1 MKHYDLNMSKKMR
14 IILINKIFLILS
26 AFQLSFSQ
34 NYWQQHVEY
43 EMDIVVDVSDFT
55 YNGDQSIIYTNNS
68 NDTIKKVYYHLFF
81 NAFKPNSQMDVRSRT
96 IRDPDRRVGSRI
108 VALEKEDYGDI
119 SVISLQQDGKDI
131 SHKVN
136 ETVLLA
142 RLNKPLLPGKK
153 TKLSMVFTAQVP
165 LQIRRSGK
173 LNKEGIDMT
182 MTQWFPKL
190 AEYDH
195 EGWHPNPYIGRE
207 FHGVWGNY
215 SVNITIDKDYVV
227 GGTGYLQNANEIG
240 HGYSEKE
247 PKESDSETNT
257 WEFYA
262 PNVHDFAW
270 AADPDYIHDIK
281 QSESGVDLHF
291 FYKPTVNVDDWKKLQ
306 DDSVLLMKFFEENIG
321 PYPWKQYSI
330 IQGGDGGMEY
340 AMCTMITGERSY
352 PSLMGVTAHEMAHA
366 WFQHLLA
373 TNEAKHAWMDEGFT
387 EYITSL
393 SENYVNNKTPEFPHK
408 SSYDRYYLLASSGFE
423 QAQTT
428 HSDRYD
434 YNFAYG
440 ASAYSKGSVFL
451 SQLGYIIGKKNLDK
465 TLKRYYEEFKFK
477 HPTPNDFKRIAE
489 KVSDLEL
496 EWYLNEWTRT
506 PHKIDYGIDVS
517 LLELQRVI
525 TLKRKARIPMPIEV
539 VVSYEDGSSE
549 MYYIPNDLLQGYKSF
564 KNDVYL
570 MEPWNWASTEY
581 EFEVQGNK
589 KVVKVEIDPSK
600 RIADVNQMD
609 NSVEITQ

>member
-1 MKHYDLNMSKKMR
+1 MIRTLF
-14 IILINKIFLILS
+14 ILL
-26 AFQLSFSQ
+26 AFHVSFSQ

-43 EMDIVVDVSDFT
+43 EMDINVDVSDFT
-55 YNGDQSIIYTNNS
+55 YDGDQSIIYTNNS
-68 NDTIKKVYYHLFF
+68 NDTISKVYYHLFF
-81 NAFKPNSQMDVRSRT
+81 NAFKPNSQMDIRSRT

-119 SVISLQQDGKDI
+119 SVSSLQQDGKDI
-131 SHKVN
+131 SYEMN

-173 LNKEGIDMT
+173 LNKEGVDMT

-306 DDSVLLMKFFEENIG
+306 DDSILLMKFFEENIG

-352 PSLMGVTAHEMAHA
+352 PSLLGVTAHEMAHA

-393 SENYVNNKTPEFPHK
+393 SENYVNDKTPEFPHK

-451 SQLGYIIGKKNLDK
+451 SQLGYIIGKENLDK

-477 HPTPNDFKRIAE
+477 HPTPNDFKRVAE

-564 KNDVYL
+564 ENDVYL
-570 MEPWNWASTEY
+570 MEPWSWASTEY
-581 EFEVQGNK
+581 EFVVQGNK

>member
-1 MKHYDLNMSKKMR
+1 MIR
-14 IILINKIFLILS
+14 TIFILL

-55 YNGDQSIIYTNNS
+55 YDGNQSIIYTNNS

-81 NAFKPNSQMDVRSRT
+81 NAFKPNSQMDIRSRT

-108 VALEKEDYGDI
+108 VALEEKDYGDI
-119 SVISLQQDGKDI
+119 SVSALKQDGKDVYYE
-131 SHKVN
+131 VN

-190 AEYDH
+190 AEYDS

-240 HGYSEKE
+240 HGYTEKE
-247 PKESDSETNT
+247 PKENDSKTNT
-257 WEFYA
+257 WKFYA

-281 QSESGVDLHF
+281 KSESGVDLHF
-291 FYKPTVNVDDWKKLQ
+291 FYKPTVNVEDWKKLQ
-306 DDSVLLMKFFEENIG
+306 EDSVLLMKYFEEAIG

-352 PSLMGVTAHEMAHA
+352 PSLLGVTAHEMAHA

-393 SENYVNNKTPEFPHK
+393 SENYVNNESPEFPHK
-408 SSYDRYYLLASSGFE
+408 SSYDRYYLLAKSGFE
-423 QAQTT
+423 QAQTI

-451 SQLGYIIGKKNLDK
+451 SQLGYIIGKENLNK
-465 TLKRYYEEFKFK
+465 TLRRYYDEFKFK

-506 PHKIDYGIDVS
+506 PHKIDYGIDISS
-517 LLELQRVI
+517 LEDERVI

-539 VVSYEDGSSE
+539 VVSFEDGSSD
-549 MYYIPNDLLQGYKSF
+549 MYYIPNDLLHGYKTF
-564 KNDVYL
+564 KNEVYL

-589 KVVKVEIDPSK
+589 KVSKVEIDPSK

-609 NSVEITQ
+609 NSVEIN

>member
-1 MKHYDLNMSKKMR
+1 MVR
-14 IILINKIFLILS
+14 IIFALVL
-26 AFQLSFSQ
+26 FQLSFSQ
-34 NYWQQHVEY
+34 DYWQQHVDY
-43 EMDIVVDVSDFT
+43 EMNINVDVSDFT
-55 YNGDQSIIYTNNS
+55 YDGDQSIVYTNNS
-68 NDTIKKVYYHLFF
+68 NDTINKVYYHLFF

-108 VALEKEDYGDI
+108 VALEEKDYGDI
-119 SVISLQQDGKDI
+119 SVSALKQDGKDVYFE
-131 SHKVN
+131 VN

-153 TKLSMVFTAQVP
+153 TKLEMVFTAQIP

-173 LNKEGIDMT
+173 LNKEGVDMT

-190 AEYDH
+190 AEFDS

-215 SVNITIDKDYVV
+215 SVNITIDKNYVV
-227 GGTGYLQNANEIG
+227 GGTGYLLNANEIG
-240 HGYSEKE
+240 HGYSDKAPKEKE
-247 PKESDSETNT
+247 EATNT
-257 WEFYA
+257 WKFYA
-262 PNVHDFAW
+262 PDVHDFAW

-281 QSESGVDLHF
+281 KSESGVDLHF

-306 DDSVLLMKFFEENIG
+306 DDSVKLMKYFEESIG

-340 AMCTMITGERSY
+340 AMCTMITGERPY
-352 PSLMGVTAHEMAHA
+352 PSLLGVTAHEMAHA

-387 EYITSL
+387 EYVTSL
-393 SENYVNNKTPEFPHK
+393 SENYVNDVDPEFPHK

-423 QAQTT
+423 QAQTI

-451 SQLGYIIGKKNLDK
+451 SQLGYIIGKENLNK

-477 HPTPNDFKRIAE
+477 HPTPNDFKRVAE

-506 PHKIDYGIDVS
+506 PHKVDYGIDISS
-517 LLELQRVI
+517 LESERVI

-539 VVSYEDGSSE
+539 VVSFEDDSSDL
-549 MYYIPNDLLQGYKSF
+549 YYIPNDLLHGYKSF
-564 KNDVYL
+564 NKEVYL
-570 MEPWNWASTEY
+570 MEPWNWVSTEY
-581 EFEVQGNK
+581 EFVVEGNK
-589 KVVKVEIDPSK
+589 KIIKIEIDPSK
-600 RIADVNQMD
+600 RIADVNQLD
-609 NSVEITQ
+609 NSVVID

>member
-1 MKHYDLNMSKKMR
+1 MIR
-14 IILINKIFLILS
+14 TIFILL

-55 YNGDQSIIYTNNS
+55 YDGNQSIIYTNNS

-81 NAFKPNSQMDVRSRT
+81 NAFKPNSQMDIRSRT

-108 VALEKEDYGDI
+108 VALEEKDYGDI
-119 SVISLQQDGKDI
+119 SVSALKQDGKDVYYE
-131 SHKVN
+131 VN

-190 AEYDH
+190 AEYDS

-240 HGYSEKE
+240 HGYTEKE
-247 PKESDSETNT
+247 PKENGSKTNT
-257 WEFYA
+257 WKFYA

-281 QSESGVDLHF
+281 KSESGVDLHF
-291 FYKPTVNVDDWKKLQ
+291 FYKPTVNVEDWKKLQ
-306 DDSVLLMKFFEENIG
+306 EDSVLLMKYFEEAIG

-352 PSLMGVTAHEMAHA
+352 PSLLGVTAHEMAHA

-393 SENYVNNKTPEFPHK
+393 SENYVNNESPEFPHK
-408 SSYDRYYLLASSGFE
+408 SSYDRYYLLAKSGFE
-423 QAQTT
+423 QAQTI

-451 SQLGYIIGKKNLDK
+451 SQLGYIIGKENLNK
-465 TLKRYYEEFKFK
+465 TLRRYYDEFKFK

-506 PHKIDYGIDVS
+506 PHKIDYGIDISS
-517 LLELQRVI
+517 LEDERVI

-539 VVSYEDGSSE
+539 VVSFEDGSSE
-549 MYYIPNDLLQGYKSF
+549 MYYIPNDLLHGYKTF
-564 KNDVYL
+564 KNEVYL

-589 KVVKVEIDPSK
+589 KVSKVEIDPSK

-609 NSVEITQ
+609 NSVEIK

>member
-1 MKHYDLNMSKKMR
+1 MVR
-14 IILINKIFLILS
+14 IIFALIL
-26 AFQLSFSQ
+26 FQLSFSQ
-34 NYWQQHVEY
+34 DYWQQHVDY
-43 EMDIVVDVSDFT
+43 EMNISVDVSDFT
-55 YNGDQSIIYTNNS
+55 YDGDQSIVYTNNS
-68 NDTIKKVYYHLFF
+68 NDTINKVYYHLFF

-108 VALEKEDYGDI
+108 VALEEKDYGDI
-119 SVISLQQDGKDI
+119 SVSTLKQDGKDVYFE
-131 SHKVN
+131 VN

-153 TKLSMVFTAQVP
+153 TKLEMVFTAQIP

-173 LNKEGIDMT
+173 LNKEGVDMT

-190 AEYDH
+190 AEFDS

-215 SVNITIDKDYVV
+215 SVNITIDKSYVV
-227 GGTGYLQNANEIG
+227 GGTGYLLNANEIG
-240 HGYSEKE
+240 HGYSEKA
-247 PKESDSETNT
+247 PKEKEEATNT
-257 WEFYA
+257 WKFYA
-262 PNVHDFAW
+262 PDVHDFAW

-281 QSESGVDLHF
+281 KSESGVDLHF

-306 DDSVLLMKFFEENIG
+306 DDSVKLMKYFEETIG

-340 AMCTMITGERSY
+340 AMCTMITGERPY
-352 PSLMGVTAHEMAHA
+352 PSLLGVTAHEMAHA

-387 EYITSL
+387 EYVTSL
-393 SENYVNNKTPEFPHK
+393 SENYVNDVDPEFPHK

-423 QAQTT
+423 QAQTI

-477 HPTPNDFKRIAE
+477 HPTPNDFKRVAE

-517 LLELQRVI
+517 SLEDERII

-539 VVSYEDGSSE
+539 VVSFDDGSSDL
-549 MYYIPNDLLQGYKSF
+549 YYIPNDLLHGYKSF
-564 KNDVYL
+564 NEEVYL
-570 MEPWNWASTEY
+570 MEPWNWVSTEY
-581 EFEVQGNK
+581 EFVVEGNK
-589 KVVKVEIDPSK
+589 KIIKIEIDPSK
-600 RIADVNQMD
+600 RIADVNQID
-609 NSVEITQ
+609 NSVVID

>member
-1 MKHYDLNMSKKMR
+1 MIR
-14 IILINKIFLILS
+14 IIFVFI

-43 EMDIVVDVSDFT
+43 EMNIDVDVSDFT
-55 YNGDQSIIYTNNS
+55 YDGDQSIIYTNNS
-68 NDTIKKVYYHLFF
+68 NDTINKVYYHLFF
-81 NAFKPNSQMDVRSRT
+81 NAFKPNSQMDTRSRT

-108 VALEKEDYGDI
+108 VALEEKDYGDI
-119 SVISLQQDGKDI
+119 SVSSLKQDGKDVYYE
-131 SHKVN
+131 VN
-136 ETVLLA
+136 ETILLA

-173 LNKEGIDMT
+173 LNKEGVDMT

-190 AEYDH
+190 AEYDA

-227 GGTGYLQNANEIG
+227 GGTGYLQNANEVG
-240 HGYSEKE
+240 HGYTDKE
-247 PKESDSETNT
+247 PKKNDSETNT
-257 WEFYA
+257 WKFYA

-281 QSESGVDLHF
+281 KSESGVDLHF
-291 FYKPTVNVDDWKKLQ
+291 FYKPTVNVEDWKKLQ

-352 PSLMGVTAHEMAHA
+352 SSLLGVTAHEMAHA

-393 SENYVNNKTPEFPHK
+393 SVNFVNNETPEFPHK
-408 SSYDRYYLLASSGFE
+408 SSYDRYYLLAKSGFE
-423 QAQTT
+423 QAQTI

-451 SQLGYIIGKKNLDK
+451 SQLGYIIGKENLNK
-465 TLKRYYEEFKFK
+465 TLRRYYEEFKFK

-517 LLELQRVI
+517 SLGDERVI

-539 VVSYEDGSSE
+539 VVSFEDGSSE
-549 MYYIPNDLLQGYKSF
+549 MYYIPNDLLYGYKTF
-564 KNDVYL
+564 GDDVYL
-570 MEPWNWASTEY
+570 MEAWNWASTEY
-581 EFEVQGNK
+581 EFMVQGNK
-589 KVVKVEIDPSK
+589 RVTKVEIDPSK

-609 NSVEITQ
+609 NSVEIN

>member
-1 MKHYDLNMSKKMR
+1 MIR
-14 IILINKIFLILS
+14 TIFILL

-55 YNGDQSIIYTNNS
+55 YDGDQSIIYTNNS

-81 NAFKPNSQMDVRSRT
+81 NAFKPNSQMDIRSRT

-108 VALEKEDYGDI
+108 VALEQKDYGDI
-119 SVISLQQDGKDI
+119 SVSALKQDGKDI
-131 SHKVN
+131 YYEVN

-153 TKLSMVFTAQVP
+153 TKLNMVFTAQVP

-173 LNKEGIDMT
+173 LNKEGVDMT

-190 AEYDH
+190 AEYDS

-240 HGYSEKE
+240 HGYTEKE
-247 PKESDSETNT
+247 PKENDSKTNT
-257 WEFYA
+257 WKFYA

-270 AADPDYIHDIK
+270 AADPDYVHDIK
-281 QSESGVDLHF
+281 KSESGVDLHF
-291 FYKPTVNVDDWKKLQ
+291 FYKPTVNVEDWKKLQ
-306 DDSVLLMKFFEENIG
+306 EDSVLLMKYFEEAIG

-352 PSLMGVTAHEMAHA
+352 PSLLGVTAHEMAHA

-393 SENYVNNKTPEFPHK
+393 SENYVNNESPEFPHK
-408 SSYDRYYLLASSGFE
+408 SSYDRYYLLAKSGFE
-423 QAQTT
+423 QAQTI

-451 SQLGYIIGKKNLDK
+451 SQLGYIIGKENLNK
-465 TLKRYYEEFKFK
+465 TLRRYYEEFKFK

-506 PHKIDYGIDVS
+506 PHKIDYGIDISS
-517 LLELQRVI
+517 LEDERVI

-539 VVSYEDGSSE
+539 VVSFEDGSSD
-549 MYYIPNDLLQGYKSF
+549 MYYIPNDLLHGYKTF
-564 KNDVYL
+564 KNEVYL

-589 KVVKVEIDPSK
+589 KVSKVEIDPSK

-609 NSVEITQ
+609 NSVEIN

>member
-1 MKHYDLNMSKKMR
+1 MIR
-14 IILINKIFLILS
+14 ILFILL
-26 AFQLSFSQ
+26 AFQVSFSQ

-43 EMDIVVDVSDFT
+43 EMDINVDVSDFT
-55 YNGDQSIIYTNNS
+55 YDGDQSIIYTNNS

-81 NAFKPNSQMDVRSRT
+81 NAFKPNSQMDIRSRT

-108 VALEKEDYGDI
+108 IALEEKDYGDI
-119 SVISLQQDGKDI
+119 SVVSLQQDGKDI
-131 SHKVN
+131 VHEVN
-136 ETVLLA
+136 ETILLA

-153 TKLSMVFTAQVP
+153 TKLSMVFTAQIP

-173 LNKEGIDMT
+173 LNKEGVDMT

-190 AEYDH
+190 AEYDS

-215 SVNITIDKDYVV
+215 SVNITIDKKYVV

-247 PKESDSETNT
+247 PKENDSKTNT
-257 WEFYA
+257 WKFFA

-306 DDSVLLMKFFEENIG
+306 DDSVKLMKFFEESIG

-340 AMCTMITGERSY
+340 AMCTMITGERPY
-352 PSLMGVTAHEMAHA
+352 PSLLGVTAHEMAHA
-366 WFQHLLA
+366 WFQHLMA
-373 TNEAKHAWMDEGFT
+373 TNEAKHSWMDEGFT

-451 SQLGYIIGKKNLDK
+451 SQLGYIIGKENLDK
-465 TLKRYYEEFKFK
+465 TLRRYYEEFKFK
-477 HPTPNDFKRIAE
+477 HPTPNDFKRVAE

-517 LLELQRVI
+517 LLEIERVI

-539 VVSYEDGSSE
+539 VVSYEDGSSN
-549 MYYIPNDLLQGYKSF
+549 MYYIPNDLLQGYKTF

-600 RIADVNQMD
+600 RIADVNQID

>member
-1 MKHYDLNMSKKMR
+1 MIR
-14 IILINKIFLILS
+14 TIFILI

-34 NYWQQHVEY
+34 EYWQQHVEY
-43 EMDIVVDVSDFT
+43 EMNINVDVSDFT
-55 YNGDQSIIYTNNS
+55 YDGDQSIVYTNNS
-68 NDTIKKVYYHLFF
+68 NDTINKVYYHLFF
-81 NAFKPNSQMDVRSRT
+81 NAFKPNSQMDIRSRT

-108 VALEKEDYGDI
+108 VALDENDYGDI
-119 SVISLQQDGKDI
+119 SVSSLKQDGKDI
-131 SHKVN
+131 NFEIN

-153 TKLSMVFTAQVP
+153 TKLNMVFTAQIP

-173 LNKEGIDMT
+173 LNKEGVDMT

-190 AEYDH
+190 AEFDP

-215 SVNITIDKDYVV
+215 KVNITIDKNYVV

-240 HGYSEKE
+240 HGYSEKIT
-247 PKESDSETNT
+247 KEKDESTNT
-257 WEFYA
+257 WKFYA

-281 QSESGVDLHF
+281 RTESGVDLHF
-291 FYKPTVNVDDWKKLQ
+291 FYKPTVNVEHWKKLQ
-306 DDSVLLMKFFEENIG
+306 DDSVKLMEYFEESIG
-321 PYPWKQYSI
+321 PYPWEQYSI

-340 AMCTMITGERSY
+340 AMCTMITGERPY
-352 PSLMGVTAHEMAHA
+352 PSLLGVTAHEMAHA

-373 TNEAKHAWMDEGFT
+373 TNEAKHSWMDEGFT
-387 EYITSL
+387 EYVTSL
-393 SENYVNNKTPEFPHK
+393 SENYVNDKDPEFPHK

-423 QAQTT
+423 QAQTI

-451 SQLGYIIGKKNLDK
+451 SQLGYIIGKNNLNK

-506 PHKIDYGIDVS
+506 PHKVDYGIDIS
-517 LLELQRVI
+517 LLESDRVI
-525 TLKRKARIPMPIEV
+525 TLKRIGRIPMPIEI
-539 VVSYEDGSSE
+539 VVSFEDGSSD
-549 MYYIPNDLLQGYKSF
+549 MYYIPNDLLYGYKSF
-564 KNDVYL
+564 NDEVYL
-570 MEPWNWASTEY
+570 MEPWNWVSKEY
-581 EFEVQGNK
+581 EFEVVGSK
-589 KVVKVEIDPSK
+589 KITKVEIDPSK
-600 RIADVNQMD
+600 RIADVNQLD
-609 NSVEITQ
+609 NSVEID

>member
-1 MKHYDLNMSKKMR
+1 MIR
-14 IILINKIFLILS
+14 TIFILLAL
-26 AFQLSFSQ
+26 QLSFSQ
-34 NYWQQHVEY
+34 SYWQQHVEY

-55 YNGDQSIIYTNNS
+55 YDGDQSIIYTNNS

-81 NAFKPNSQMDVRSRT
+81 NAFKPNSQMDIRSRT

-108 VALEKEDYGDI
+108 VALEEKDYGDI
-119 SVISLQQDGKDI
+119 SVSALKQDGKDVYYEI
-131 SHKVN
+131 N

-173 LNKEGIDMT
+173 LNKEGVDMT

-190 AEYDH
+190 AEYDS

-240 HGYSEKE
+240 HGYTEKN
-247 PKESDSETNT
+247 PKENDSKRNT
-257 WEFYA
+257 WKFYA

-281 QSESGVDLHF
+281 KSESGVDLHF
-291 FYKPTVNVDDWKKLQ
+291 FYKPTVNVEDWKKLQ
-306 DDSVLLMKFFEENIG
+306 EDSVLLMKYFEEAIG

-352 PSLMGVTAHEMAHA
+352 PSLLGVTAHEMAHA

-393 SENYVNNKTPEFPHK
+393 SENFVNNESPEFPHK
-408 SSYDRYYLLASSGFE
+408 SSYDRYYLLAKSGFE
-423 QAQTT
+423 QAQTI

-451 SQLGYIIGKKNLDK
+451 SQLGYIIGKENLNK
-465 TLKRYYEEFKFK
+465 TLKRYYDEFKFK

-506 PHKIDYGIDVS
+506 PHKIDYGIDISS
-517 LLELQRVI
+517 LEDQRVI

-539 VVSYEDGSSE
+539 VVTFEDGSSD
-549 MYYIPNDLLQGYKSF
+549 MYYIPNDLLHGYKTF

-589 KVVKVEIDPSK
+589 KVSKVEIDPSK

-609 NSVEITQ
+609 NSVKIN

>member
-1 MKHYDLNMSKKMR
+1 MIR
-14 IILINKIFLILS
+14 IIFVFI

-43 EMDIVVDVSDFT
+43 EMNIDVDVSDFT
-55 YNGDQSIIYTNNS
+55 YDGDQSIIYTNNS
-68 NDTIKKVYYHLFF
+68 NDTINKVYYHLFF
-81 NAFKPNSQMDVRSRT
+81 NAFKPNSQMDTRSRT

-108 VALEKEDYGDI
+108 VALEEKDYGDI
-119 SVISLQQDGKDI
+119 SVSSLKQDGKDVYYE
-131 SHKVN
+131 VN
-136 ETVLLA
+136 ETILLA

-173 LNKEGIDMT
+173 LNKEGVDMT

-190 AEYDH
+190 AEYDA

-227 GGTGYLQNANEIG
+227 GGTGYLQNANEVG
-240 HGYSEKE
+240 HGYTDKE
-247 PKESDSETNT
+247 PKKNDSETNT
-257 WEFYA
+257 WKFYA

-281 QSESGVDLHF
+281 KSESGVDLHF
-291 FYKPTVNVDDWKKLQ
+291 FYKPTVKVEDWKKLQ

-352 PSLMGVTAHEMAHA
+352 SSLLGVTAHEMAHA

-393 SENYVNNKTPEFPHK
+393 SVNFVNNETPEFPHK
-408 SSYDRYYLLASSGFE
+408 SSYDRYYLLAKSGFE
-423 QAQTT
+423 QAQTI

-451 SQLGYIIGKKNLDK
+451 SQLGYIIGKENLNK
-465 TLKRYYEEFKFK
+465 TLRRYYEEFKFK

-517 LLELQRVI
+517 SLGDERVI
-525 TLKRKARIPMPIEV
+525 RLKRKARIPMPIEV
-539 VVSYEDGSSE
+539 VVSFEDGSSE
-549 MYYIPNDLLQGYKSF
+549 MYYIPNDLLYGYKTF
-564 KNDVYL
+564 GDDVYL
-570 MEPWNWASTEY
+570 MEAWNWASTEY
-581 EFEVQGNK
+581 EFTVQGNK
-589 KVVKVEIDPSK
+589 RVTKVEIDPSK

-609 NSVEITQ
+609 NSVEID

>member
-1 MKHYDLNMSKKMR
+1 MIR
-14 IILINKIFLILS
+14 TIFILI

-34 NYWQQHVEY
+34 EYWQQHVEY
-43 EMDIVVDVSDFT
+43 EMNINVDVSDFT
-55 YNGDQSIIYTNNS
+55 YDGDQSIVYTNNS
-68 NDTIKKVYYHLFF
+68 NDTINKVYYHLFF
-81 NAFKPNSQMDVRSRT
+81 NAFKPNSQMDIRSRT

-108 VALEKEDYGDI
+108 VALDENDYGDI
-119 SVISLQQDGKDI
+119 SVSSLKQDGKDI
-131 SHKVN
+131 NFEIN

-153 TKLSMVFTAQVP
+153 TKLNMVFTVQIP

-173 LNKEGIDMT
+173 LNKEGVDMT

-190 AEYDH
+190 AEFDP

-215 SVNITIDKDYVV
+215 KVNITIDKNYVV

-240 HGYSEKE
+240 HGYSEKIT
-247 PKESDSETNT
+247 KEKDESTNT
-257 WEFYA
+257 WKFYA

-270 AADPDYIHDIK
+270 AADPDYIHDIRRT
-281 QSESGVDLHF
+281 ESGVDLHF
-291 FYKPTVNVDDWKKLQ
+291 FYKPTVNVEHWKKLQ
-306 DDSVLLMKFFEENIG
+306 DDSVKLMEYFEESIG

-340 AMCTMITGERSY
+340 AMCTMITGERPY
-352 PSLMGVTAHEMAHA
+352 PSLLGVTAHEMAHA

-373 TNEAKHAWMDEGFT
+373 TNEAKHSWMDEGFT
-387 EYITSL
+387 EYVTSL
-393 SENYVNNKTPEFPHK
+393 SENYVNDKDPEFPHK

-423 QAQTT
+423 QAQTI

-451 SQLGYIIGKKNLDK
+451 SQLGYIIGKNNLNK

-506 PHKIDYGIDVS
+506 PHKVDYGVDIS
-517 LLELQRVI
+517 LLESDRVI
-525 TLKRKARIPMPIEV
+525 TLKRIGRIPMPIEI
-539 VVSYEDGSSE
+539 VVSFEDGSSD
-549 MYYIPNDLLQGYKSF
+549 MYYIPNDLLYGYKSF
-564 KNDVYL
+564 NDEVYL
-570 MEPWNWASTEY
+570 MEPWNWVSKEY
-581 EFEVQGNK
+581 EFEVVGSK
-589 KVVKVEIDPSK
+589 KITKVEIDPSK
-600 RIADVNQMD
+600 RIADVNQLD
-609 NSVEITQ
+609 NSVEID

>member
-1 MKHYDLNMSKKMR
+1 MIR
-14 IILINKIFLILS
+14 TIFILL

-55 YNGDQSIIYTNNS
+55 YDGNQSIIYTNNS

-81 NAFKPNSQMDVRSRT
+81 NAFKPNSQMDIRSRT

-108 VALEKEDYGDI
+108 VALEEKDYGDI
-119 SVISLQQDGKDI
+119 SVSALKQDGKDVYYE
-131 SHKVN
+131 VN

-190 AEYDH
+190 AEYDS

-240 HGYSEKE
+240 HGYTEKE
-247 PKESDSETNT
+247 PKENGSKTNT
-257 WEFYA
+257 WKFYA

-281 QSESGVDLHF
+281 KSESGVDLHF
-291 FYKPTVNVDDWKKLQ
+291 FYKPTVNVEDWKKLQ
-306 DDSVLLMKFFEENIG
+306 EDSVLLMKYFEEAIG

-352 PSLMGVTAHEMAHA
+352 PSLLGVTAHEMAHA

-393 SENYVNNKTPEFPHK
+393 SENYVNNESPEFPHK
-408 SSYDRYYLLASSGFE
+408 SSYDRYYLLAKSGFE
-423 QAQTT
+423 QAQTI

-451 SQLGYIIGKKNLDK
+451 SQLGYIIGKENLNK
-465 TLKRYYEEFKFK
+465 TLRRYYDEFKFK

-517 LLELQRVI
+517 SLEDERVI

-539 VVSYEDGSSE
+539 VVSFEDGSSE
-549 MYYIPNDLLQGYKSF
+549 MYYIPNDLLHGYKTF
-564 KNDVYL
+564 KNEVYL

-589 KVVKVEIDPSK
+589 KVSKVEIDPSK

-609 NSVEITQ
+609 NSVEIK

>member
-1 MKHYDLNMSKKMR
+1 MIR
-14 IILINKIFLILS
+14 TIFILI

-34 NYWQQHVEY
+34 EYWQQHVEY
-43 EMDIVVDVSDFT
+43 EMNINVDVSDFT
-55 YNGDQSIIYTNNS
+55 YDGDQSIVYTNNS
-68 NDTIKKVYYHLFF
+68 NDTINKVYYHLFF
-81 NAFKPNSQMDVRSRT
+81 NAFKPNSQMDIRSRT

-108 VALEKEDYGDI
+108 VALDENDYGDI
-119 SVISLQQDGKDI
+119 SVSSLKQDGKDI
-131 SHKVN
+131 NFEIN

-153 TKLSMVFTAQVP
+153 TKLNMVFTAQIP

-173 LNKEGIDMT
+173 LNKEGVDMT

-190 AEYDH
+190 AEFDP

-215 SVNITIDKDYVV
+215 AVNITIDKNYVV

-240 HGYSEKE
+240 HGYSKKGAKE
-247 PKESDSETNT
+247 NGESTNT
-257 WEFYA
+257 WKFYA

-270 AADPDYIHDIK
+270 AADPEYIHDIK
-281 QSESGVDLHF
+281 RTESGIDLHF
-291 FYKPTVNVDDWKKLQ
+291 FYKPTVNIEHWKKLQ
-306 DDSVLLMKFFEENIG
+306 DDSVKLMEYFEESIG
-321 PYPWKQYSI
+321 PYPWEQYSI

-340 AMCTMITGERSY
+340 AMCTMITGERPY
-352 PSLMGVTAHEMAHA
+352 PSLLGVTAHEMAHA

-373 TNEAKHAWMDEGFT
+373 TNEAKHSWMDEGFT
-387 EYITSL
+387 EYVTSL
-393 SENYVNNKTPEFPHK
+393 AENYVNDKNPEFPHK

-423 QAQTT
+423 QAQTI

-451 SQLGYIIGKKNLDK
+451 SQLSYIIGKDNLNK

-506 PHKIDYGIDVS
+506 PHKVDYGIDIS
-517 LLELQRVI
+517 LLESDRVI
-525 TLKRKARIPMPIEV
+525 TLKRIGRIPMPIEI
-539 VVSYEDGSSE
+539 VVSFEDGSSTT
-549 MYYIPNDLLQGYKSF
+549 YYIPNDLLYGYKSF
-564 KNDVYL
+564 SDEVYL
-570 MEPWNWASTEY
+570 MEPWNWVSKEY
-581 EFEVQGNK
+581 EFEVVGSK
-589 KVVKVEIDPSK
+589 KITKVEIDPSK
-600 RIADVNQMD
+600 RIADVNQLD
-609 NSVEITQ
+609 NSVEID

>member
-1 MKHYDLNMSKKMR
+1 MIR
-14 IILINKIFLILS
+14 TIFILI
-26 AFQLSFSQ
+26 AFQLSFAQ
-34 NYWQQHVEY
+34 EYWQQHVEY
-43 EMDIVVDVSDFT
+43 EMNINVDVSDFT
-55 YNGDQSIIYTNNS
+55 YDGDQSIVYTNNS
-68 NDTIKKVYYHLFF
+68 NDTINKVYYHLFF
-81 NAFKPNSQMDVRSRT
+81 NAFKPNSQMDIRSRT

-108 VALEKEDYGDI
+108 VALDENDYGDI
-119 SVISLQQDGKDI
+119 SVSSLKQDGKDI
-131 SHKVN
+131 NFEIN

-153 TKLSMVFTAQVP
+153 TKLNMVFTAQIP

-173 LNKEGIDMT
+173 LNKEGVDMT

-190 AEYDH
+190 AEFDP

-215 SVNITIDKDYVV
+215 KVNITIDKDYVV

-240 HGYSEKE
+240 HGYTEKD
-247 PKESDSETNT
+247 PKENDSKTNT
-257 WEFYA
+257 WKFYA

-281 QSESGVDLHF
+281 MTESGVDLHF
-291 FYKPTVNVDDWKKLQ
+291 FYKPTVNVEHWKKLQ
-306 DDSVLLMKFFEENIG
+306 DDSVKLMEYFEESIG
-321 PYPWKQYSI
+321 PYPWEQYSI

-340 AMCTMITGERSY
+340 AMCTMITGERPY
-352 PSLMGVTAHEMAHA
+352 PSLLGVTAHEMAHA

-373 TNEAKHAWMDEGFT
+373 TNEAKHSWMDEGFT
-387 EYITSL
+387 EYVTSL
-393 SENYVNNKTPEFPHK
+393 SENYVNDKDPEFPHK

-423 QAQTT
+423 QAQTI

-451 SQLGYIIGKKNLDK
+451 SQLGYIIGKNNLNK

-506 PHKIDYGIDVS
+506 PHKVDYGIDIS
-517 LLELQRVI
+517 LLESDRVI
-525 TLKRKARIPMPIEV
+525 TLKRIGRIPMPIEI
-539 VVSYEDGSSE
+539 VVSFEDGSSD
-549 MYYIPNDLLQGYKSF
+549 MYYIPNDLLYGYKSF
-564 KNDVYL
+564 NDEVYL
-570 MEPWNWASTEY
+570 MEPWNWVSKEY
-581 EFEVQGNK
+581 EFEVVGSK
-589 KVVKVEIDPSK
+589 KITKVEIDPSK
-600 RIADVNQMD
+600 RIADVNQLD
-609 NSVEITQ
+609 NSVEID